1 MSNNCFYKN
10 CPLRMNTTSSVYTC
24 YRNNCSSRI
33 GAQAQPSTVVAPPT
47 EAYEDCLGCQ
57 HFPVC
62 RDAEQKISPCEHR
75 LPHLTID
82 ENKMRRVYQQVEDHG
97 GIHHLIGLDQLA
109 WEGRLVVLPG
119 DPEKKKLVWQ
129 TLEKLDLYSA
139 EGKNECQK

>member
-1 MSNNCFYKN
+1 MTVDCFAKN
-10 CPLRMNTTSSVYTC
+10 CLLRTNETSNPYACYCQSCMSRVTDCSMVKNVDALNTPPF
-24 YRNNCSSRI
+24 
-33 GAQAQPSTVVAPPT
+33 AQ
-47 EAYEDCLGCQ
+47 YEDCLGCQ

-109 WEGRLVVLPG
+109 WEGRLLILPN
-119 DPEKKKLVWQ
+119 DEEKRKQIWNAIKG
-129 TLEKLDLYSA
+129 LDLG
-139 EGKNECQK
+139 EGGI